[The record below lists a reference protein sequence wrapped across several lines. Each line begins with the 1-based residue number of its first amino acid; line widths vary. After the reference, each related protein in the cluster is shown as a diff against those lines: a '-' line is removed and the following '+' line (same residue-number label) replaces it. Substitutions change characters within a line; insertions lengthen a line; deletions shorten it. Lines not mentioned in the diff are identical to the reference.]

1 MREFKFL
8 FAFLLLCSA
17 AACQKSDVA
26 PEERK
31 PFAFAASE
39 ETKTGLSETY
49 DNFRV
54 WATIVQ
60 GSSLSTEMPGY
71 LVKHDNALGWIYEN
85 IAAGQELKYWSS
97 SADAY
102 HFHAGAPDYVENVSG
117 EQVAGILL
125 NAGTPAT
132 PATPAITENS
142 LTLKMI
148 ATKKIKETS
157 LYSQP
162 YLVRRTDPSFGSLV
176 NLNFC
181 YAHAKVNVAFKYV
194 SGSTITIKNIKLTP
208 PAAIATE
215 ATLQIKYDW
224 AKPAVSAGTLDI
236 SAKGIS
242 TSSPLEFNQI
252 ENISANS
259 KEYHSSSPW
268 YLIPDPA
275 SKGDWKLSITVASEG
290 VADVTKEVTFK
301 VSKAWESG
309 KAYLYRFEYTDEA
322 HLVFLGASEYLFKG
336 ENLQDGG
343 EHNFS

>member
-8 FAFLLLCSA
+8 FAFLLLCCA

-54 WATIVQ
+54 WATIIQ
-60 GSSLSTEMPGY
+60 GSSSSPEMSGY
-71 LVKHDNALGWIYEN
+71 LVKHDNGWSYEN
-85 IAAGQELKYWSS
+85 IPGQELKYWSS

-102 HFHAGAPDYVENVSG
+102 HFHAGAPDYVTNDSG
-117 EQVAGILL
+117 KQVAGIFR
-125 NAGTPAT
+125 NAGT

-148 ATKKIKETS
+148 ATKDIQETS

-162 YLVRRTDPSFGSLV
+162 YLVKRTDPSFGSLV
-176 NLNFC
+176 NLHFC
-181 YAHAKVNVAFKYV
+181 YAHVKVNVAFKYV

-208 PAAIATE
+208 PAEIATE

-242 TSSPLEFNQI
+242 TSSPLEFNPI

-290 VADVTKEVTFK
+290 VADVTKEVTFT

-322 HLVFLGASEYLFKG
+322 HLVFLGTSEYLFKG

>member
-71 LVKHDNALGWIYEN
+71 LVKHDNALGWFYEN
-85 IAAGQELKYWSS
+85 IAGQELKYWSG

-102 HFHAGAPDYVENVSG
+102 HFHAGAPDYVTNASG
-117 EQVAGILL
+117 QQVAGIVR
-125 NAGTPAT
+125 NAG
-132 PATPAITENS
+132 TPAITENS

-148 ATKKIKETS
+148 ATKEIKETS

-176 NLNFC
+176 NLKFC

-194 SGSTITIKNIKLTP
+194 SGSTITIKEIKLTP

-215 ATLQIKYDW
+215 ATLQINYDW
-224 AKPAVSAGTLDI
+224 ARPAVSAGTLDI
-236 SAKGIS
+236 GIS
-242 TSSPLEFNQI
+242 TSSPLEFNPI

-290 VADVTKEVTFK
+290 VADVTKEVTFT

-309 KAYLYRFEYTDEA
+309 KAYLYRFEYTD
-322 HLVFLGASEYLFKG
+322 
-336 ENLQDGG
+336 
-343 EHNFS
+343 

>member
-1 MREFKFL
+1 MNFDMREFKFL
-8 FAFLLLCSA
+8 FAFLLLCCA

-148 ATKKIKETS
+148 ATKEIKETS

-194 SGSTITIKNIKLTP
+194 SGSTITIKEIKLIP
-208 PAAIATE
+208 PAAIATV
-215 ATLQIKYDW
+215 ATLQINYDW

-236 SAKGIS
+236 GIS
-242 TSSPLEFNQI
+242 TSSPLEFNPI

-275 SKGDWKLSITVASEG
+275 SKGDWELSITVASEG
-290 VADVTKEVTFK
+290 VEDVKVVKFT

-309 KAYLYRFEYTDEA
+309 KSYLYRFEYTDEA
-322 HLVFLGASEYLFKG
+322 HLVFLGTIEYLFKG

-343 EHNFS
+343 KHNFS

>member
-8 FAFLLLCSA
+8 FAFLLLCCA

-54 WATIVQ
+54 WATIIQ
-60 GSSLSTEMPGY
+60 GSSSSPEMSGY
-71 LVKHDNALGWIYEN
+71 LVKHDNGWSYEN
-85 IAAGQELKYWSS
+85 IPGQELKYWSS

-102 HFHAGAPDYVENVSG
+102 YFHAGAPDYVTNDSE
-117 EQVAGILL
+117 EQVAGIVR
-125 NAGTPAT
+125 NAG
-132 PATPAITENS
+132 TPAITENS

-148 ATKKIKETS
+148 ATKEIKETS

-176 NLNFC
+176 NLKFC

-194 SGSTITIKNIKLTP
+194 SGSTITIKEIKLIP

-215 ATLQIKYDW
+215 ATLQMNYDW

-236 SAKGIS
+236 SKWGFS

-290 VADVTKEVTFK
+290 VADVTKEVTFT

>member
-8 FAFLLLCSA
+8 FAFLLLCCA

-71 LVKHDNALGWIYEN
+71 LVKHDNALGWFYEN
-85 IAAGQELKYWSS
+85 IAGQELKYWSG

-148 ATKKIKETS
+148 ATKEIKETS

-176 NLNFC
+176 NLKFC

-194 SGSTITIKNIKLTP
+194 SGSTITIKEIKLTP

-215 ATLQIKYDW
+215 ATLQINYDW

-236 SAKGIS
+236 GIS

-290 VADVTKEVTFK
+290 VEDVKVVKFT

-309 KAYLYRFEYTDEA
+309 KSYLYRFEYTDEA
-322 HLVFLGASEYLFKG
+322 HLVFLGTIEYLFKG

-343 EHNFS
+343 EHDFS